1 MKKGCFIQSV
11 IIITI
16 FIGAA
21 AYIVQYKLDDWLVKP
36 GKNLILK
43 EVAKKWVNEDNY
55 IEDSTEKDSLRSLM
69 KYYLENIKTMKE
81 VVNLDEEIIL
91 NELDRATE
99 DSFITKKEISKLSS
113 LLKKEQNE
121 KSKID

>member
-21 AYIVQYKLDDWLVKP
+21 AYIVQDKLDDWLVKP

-81 VVNLDEEIIL
+81 VVNLDEEIFL
-91 NELDRATE
+91 NEKYRNAAKIYDPKKNIKIVIVIE
-99 DSFITKKEISKLSS
+99 KGTK
-113 LLKKEQNE
+113 
-121 KSKID
+121 